1 MTRGAVLGM
10 LGSMVRRRLAIALCF
25 CGLAPF
31 SGCSSGTETGNP
43 SFQAEIAYTA
53 YSSAPL
59 RVGVRDANAEVDV
72 ESAWLDLDTVGL
84 LRAGSCA
91 ASSLGDSLLVP
102 ALGIGDHA
110 AGNHNLVSFAS
121 DAGVFCALELPFV
134 RAPERAVTGNVPPEL
149 AQHSIMLAGSLSDGT
164 PFSLLSAATPV
175 VRLAADAGS
184 FEISENMA
192 KSLIA
197 FDVAAWF
204 AGLDWSAAS
213 QRDGAIFIS
222 IDENAEL
229 LTQFEQNLASGVALY
244 LDRDGDGKLDAA
256 PERLAH
262 GE

>member
-1 MTRGAVLGM
+1 MTRGSVLGM
-10 LGSMVRRRLAIALCF
+10 LGPMVRRTLAIALCLG
-25 CGLAPF
+25 GLAPF

-59 RVGVRDANAEVDV
+59 LVGVRDASADVDV

-84 LRAGSCA
+84 LRAGSC
-91 ASSLGDSLLVP
+91 SSSSSDALLVP

-110 AGNHNLVSFAS
+110 AGDHNLVSFAS
-121 DAGVFCALELPFV
+121 DAGTFCALELPFV
-134 RAPERAVTGNVPPEL
+134 RAPERAVTGDVPAEL
-149 AQHSIMLAGSLSDGT
+149 AQHSVMLAGSLADGT
-164 PFSLLSAATPV
+164 SFSLLSAATPV

-184 FEISENMA
+184 FEISANRA

-197 FDVAAWF
+197 FDVAAWLV
-204 AGLDWSAAS
+204 GLDWSTANK
-213 QRDGAIFIS
+213 RDGTIFVS
-222 IDENAEL
+222 VDENADL
-229 LTQFEQNLASGVALY
+229 LAHFEQNLASGVALY